1 MANEPEKPFEQTASV
16 NTTESAGKKSEPP
29 SPEAFQTQKESA
41 QNSPLCQA
49 VKAAEGIGGL
59 FGDAAS
65 VAGKT
70 AVETAGGVGS
80 ALGAAAQT
88 GKEFGEAIA
97 KQATEAGQSAFE
109 SATEMAD
116 AAARQAQQMF
126 EQAAKEAGKAAD
138 FLGGNPVLRNL
149 LRAFRAD
156 WLLSAFG
163 QVDLDKALETVR
175 KLQQENPKE
184 TPSQIAHRIIVEK
197 VMYAG
202 GIGLA
207 SSILPGVALA
217 LLAVDVAITTVL
229 QAEMVYQIAAAY
241 GLDLKDPARK
251 GEVLAIFGLSMGG
264 SQAIKAST
272 GLLRNVPLAGMAIGA
287 STNAVMLYTLGYAAC
302 RFYEAKTNPLT
313 SQAAAAAIE
322 KESQDYL
329 EKAIAQ
335 QGIMDRIL
343 VHAILASNP
352 DKSRADILAE
362 LPKLNLT
369 PASQKAIADNIQSPQ
384 PLEALLELLDRDFA
398 MPVLAQ
404 CYRIARLDGVTS
416 EGEARLLN
424 AIASKFD
431 LDLKAIEADVNSDTH
446 SI

>member
-16 NTTESAGKKSEPP
+16 NSTESAGQKSDRP
-29 SPEAFQTQKESA
+29 SPEAFHRQKDRD
-41 QNSPLCQA
+41 QNSLLCPA
-49 VKAAEGIGGL
+49 VKAAEGIGGIV
-59 FGDAAS
+59 GDAAS
-65 VAGKT
+65 VAGKA
-70 AVETAGGVGS
+70 AVETAAGVGS
-80 ALGAAAQT
+80 ALGAAAQS
-88 GKEFGEAIA
+88 GKVLGEAIA
-97 KQATEAGQSAFE
+97 KQAADAGQSAFE
-109 SATEMAD
+109 SATDIAD

-126 EQAAKEAGKAAD
+126 EQATKEAGKAAD
-138 FLGGNPVLRNL
+138 FLGDNPVLRNI

-156 WLLSAFG
+156 WLLAAFG
-163 QVDLDKALETVR
+163 QVDLDRARETVR
-175 KLQQENPKE
+175 KLQQENPNE
-184 TPSQIAHRIIVEK
+184 TASQISHRIIVEK

-217 LLAVDVAITTVL
+217 LLAVDVALTTVL
-229 QAEMVYQIAAAY
+229 QAEMIYQIAAAY

-251 GEVLAIFGLSMGG
+251 GEVLAIFGLSIGG
-264 SQAIKAST
+264 SEAIKAGT

-302 RFYEAKTNPLT
+302 RFYEAKINPLT

-322 KESQDYL
+322 KESHDYL

-369 PASQKAIADNIQSPQ
+369 PASQKAIAENIQSPQ

-398 MPVLAQ
+398 MPLLAQ
-404 CYRIARLDGVTS
+404 CYRIAQLDGVTS
-416 EGEARLLN
+416 EAEARLLN

-431 LDLKAIEADVNSDTH
+431 LDLKAIAADVSAASH
-446 SI
+446 

>member
-16 NTTESAGKKSEPP
+16 NTTESAGQKSEPP

-41 QNSPLCQA
+41 QNSPLCSA
-49 VKAAEGIGGL
+49 VKAAEGIGGMA
-59 FGDAAS
+59 GDAA
-65 VAGKT
+65 VQT
-70 AVETAGGVGS
+70 AVGVGS
-80 ALGAAAQT
+80 ALGAVAQT
-88 GKEFGEAIA
+88 GKELGEAIA
-97 KQATEAGQSAFE
+97 KQAAEAGQSAFD
-109 SATEMAD
+109 SATEVAD

-126 EQAAKEAGKAAD
+126 EQATKEAGKAAD
-138 FLGGNPVLRNL
+138 FLGGNPVLRNI

-163 QVDLDKALETVR
+163 QVDLDKARETVK
-175 KLQQENPKE
+175 KLQQENPDE
-184 TPSQIAHRIIVEK
+184 TPNQIAHRIILEK

-229 QAEMVYQIAAAY
+229 QAEMVYEIAAAY

-251 GEVLAIFGLSMGG
+251 GEVLAIFGLSIGG
-264 SQAIKAST
+264 SQAIKTGT

-369 PASQKAIADNIQSPQ
+369 PASQKAIAENIQSPQ

-398 MPVLAQ
+398 MPLLAQ

-416 EGEARLLN
+416 EREARLLN

-431 LDLKAIEADVNSDTH
+431 LDLKAIETAVRAEADASQTTRQ
-446 SI
+446 